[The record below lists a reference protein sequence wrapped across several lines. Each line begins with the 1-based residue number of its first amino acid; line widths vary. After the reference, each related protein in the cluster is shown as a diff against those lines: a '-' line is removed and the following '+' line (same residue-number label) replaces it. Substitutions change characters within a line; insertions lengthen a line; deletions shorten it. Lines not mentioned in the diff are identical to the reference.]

1 MVPGRDAPSPSVGP
15 LLSADV
21 QGWLETAL
29 RSDSDEDPEGEL
41 FDRELVR
48 GRGELSA
55 EEPMRKTRSVSTETL
70 CIMRRCV

>member
-48 GRGELSA
+48 GGGGALGGGA
-55 EEPMRKTRSVSTETL
+55 NEEDPICL
-70 CIMRRCV
+70 D